1 MQIAISCY
9 PTHGGSGVIATELG
23 IELAKKGHHV
33 HIISYSVPFRLHKFY
48 PNLYFHEVEIL
59 SYPLFKHPP
68 YELALI
74 NKMAEVAKSV
84 NLDIIHAHYAIPHAI
99 SAYVA
104 QMMLKPNSPKVITTL
119 HGTDITLVGSDPS
132 FYDLVRFSI
141 NESDGITAVSQFLRQ
156 RTIDK
161 FKIDKP
167 IEVIYNFVDTRR
179 FSPKTSK
186 NREYYAKK
194 NEKIICH
201 VSNFRPVKRLRDVI
215 RVFAGIQEEV
225 PSVLLLV
232 GEGTERNIAQEL
244 VLEFGL
250 QYKVHFLGSQD
261 NVEDIL
267 AISDLFLL
275 TSEKESFG
283 LVALEA
289 MSCGVPV
296 IASNAEGIPEV
307 IKDGHTGF
315 LFDTGDVDLM
325 ARGAITILSDQAT
338 YKEFSRNSR
347 KWVLENFSTEKHI
360 QKYLDFYQQVL
371 DQK

>member
-1 MQIAISCY
+1 M
-9 PTHGGSGVIATELG
+9 
-23 IELAKKGHHV
+23 
-33 HIISYSVPFRLHKFY
+33 
-48 PNLYFHEVEIL
+48 
-59 SYPLFKHPP
+59 
-68 YELALI
+68 
-74 NKMAEVAKSV
+74 
-84 NLDIIHAHYAIPHAI
+84 
-99 SAYVA
+99 
-104 QMMLKPNSPKVITTL
+104 
-119 HGTDITLVGSDPS
+119 
-132 FYDLVRFSI
+132 
-141 NESDGITAVSQFLRQ
+141 
-156 RTIDK
+156 
-161 FKIDKP
+161 
-167 IEVIYNFVDTRR
+167 IYNFVDTSR

-201 VSNFRPVKRLRDVI
+201 VSNFRPVKRLRDVV
-215 RVFAGIQEEV
+215 RVFAGIQEEL

-232 GEGTERNIAQEL
+232 GEGIERNIAQEL
-244 VLEFGL
+244 VLEYGL

-315 LFDTGDVDLM
+315 LFDTGDVDSM
-325 ARGAITILSDQAT
+325 AKGAITILSDQAT

-347 KWVLENFSTEKHI
+347 KWVLENFSTDKHI

-371 DQK
+371 NQK